1 MELMKIMMTQSHR
14 DSYNNSHR
22 DSYHKMGMRLLDWT

>member
-1 MELMKIMMTQSHR
+1 MKIMMTQSHR

-22 DSYHKMGMRLLDWT
+22 DSYQMALLAWT